1 MSQTYVYPFD
11 PTGSLTSNVIPNER
25 HVLSGVTDR
34 EFNFIVP
41 KFAPFFRNNLRIRH
55 LGLGRDLVEGVDY
68 HLTHWFHAA
77 SHGVGR
83 PVYGSI
89 TFIDRS
95 LTGVVELRYQTIG
108 GDWVYDEG
116 TVLELMANRLMNP
129 RITTWEQVV
138 DLPFQFPVIDHEWDL
153 DDLTGA
159 KEVVEKLEGITAA
172 INAANDANGTSHVG
186 DTNNPHRVTK
196 LQVGLG
202 LVENYPMANIAEATV
217 GLSNEL
223 YMTPVRVRNFVENYV
238 NPLFETHTL
247 RNDNPHGVTKTQV
260 GLGNVQNYG
269 VATAEQTVA
278 GTSNTLYVTPVA
290 VKATLDANVFPVI
303 TAHTNRKDNPHG
315 VTKAQVGLNLVENLP
330 LANQA
335 EAIAGSRNDRYMTPL
350 TTYQMVSQYV
360 GEGMNNHIS
369 NLDNPHRVTKGQV
382 GLGNVLNYGIAT
394 DTEMVVGTADNLYTT
409 PKGVRAA
416 IEEIALSTYRDH
428 TNDGNNPH
436 GTTKAHVGLGN
447 VDNYPTATRAEAVAG
462 TATNRFMTPA
472 TTQAML
478 ENIVGDSV
486 GSHVSRQDN
495 PHQVTK
501 AQVGLG
507 SVDNFATA
515 SQVEAME
522 GTSETLF
529 MTPYTTL
536 LVSQGAARALVKEH
550 SDRKDNPHGVTAAQ
564 LGAVTTEDLATRLL
578 GYMTNGS
585 KAVDSAKLNG
595 YTYEQIMASV
605 SGGQADDTLRFGGY
619 NVEELR
625 DLYAPYYAPLAT
637 KLEGKSLSEVAEYA
651 GSFALAAPV
660 LQKAPYNS
668 PDASVGGWTKLFETT
683 QTQFSFLLS
692 ITGVENDRRV
702 ESSFVSFYD
711 TEMDTDNDKL
721 LQRFFVAGRYHPHE
735 VYVKRLG
742 GVYSVWVKHNSV
754 KVGHISCVI
763 SGVDRVDDIVVV
775 TESYDE
781 EPVWEDFD
789 PMYEVLLD
797 SCSESVDTLMTL
809 SSVEQLIQLRL
820 DELAAEMRAEAQ
832 ASIAD

>member
-25 HVLSGVTDR
+25 HVLSGVADR

-116 TVLELMANRLMNP
+116 TILELMANRLMNP

-138 DLPFQFPVIDHEWDL
+138 DLPFQFPVIDHEWNL
-153 DDLTGA
+153 DDMTGA
-159 KEVVEKLEGITAA
+159 TEIVQKLDEITAA
-172 INAANDANGTSHVG
+172 INAANDANGQSHVG
-186 DTNNPHRVTK
+186 DTNNPHNVTK
-196 LQVGLG
+196 AQVGLG
-202 LVENYPMANIAEATV
+202 VVENLPLANIAEAVAGT
-217 GLSNEL
+217 SNEV
-223 YMTPVRVRNFVENYV
+223 YVTPVRVRNFVEAYV
-238 NPLFETHTL
+238 TPLMEAHTL

-269 VATAEQTVA
+269 IATSAQAIA
-278 GTSNTLYVTPVA
+278 GTSSTLYLTPVA
-290 VKATLDANVFPVI
+290 LKAVLDANIIPLLSGH
-303 TAHTNRKDNPHG
+303 ANRTDNPHG
-315 VTKAQVGLNLVENLP
+315 VTKVQVGLGNVENLP
-330 LANQA
+330 LASES

-350 TTYQMVSQYV
+350 TTYQMVSEYV
-360 GEGMNNHIS
+360 GEGMNNHIM
-369 NLDNPHRVTKGQV
+369 DVQNPHR
-382 GLGNVLNYGIAT
+382 
-394 DTEMVVGTADNLYTT
+394 
-409 PKGVRAA
+409 
-416 IEEIALSTYRDH
+416 
-428 TNDGNNPH
+428 
-436 GTTKAHVGLGN
+436 
-447 VDNYPTATRAEAVAG
+447 
-462 TATNRFMTPA
+462 
-472 TTQAML
+472 
-478 ENIVGDSV
+478 
-486 GSHVSRQDN
+486 
-495 PHQVTK
+495 VTK

-507 SVDNFATA
+507 SVQNYGVATVEQTTLGTADNLYVTPVGVRAAIEEVALASYRTHTNDGNNPHNVTKAQVGLGNVDNFPTA
-515 SQVEAME
+515 SVEEAIN
-522 GTSETLF
+522 GTASNRF
-529 MTPYTTL
+529 MTPATTVAVMAT
-536 LVSQGAARALVKEH
+536 LVGEEVSGHAGR
-550 SDRKDNPHGVTAAQ
+550 RDNPHEVTAEQIGALTQQQ
-564 LGAVTTEDLATRLL
+564 LTQQ
-578 GYMTNGS
+578 
-585 KAVDSAKLNG
+585 LNG
-595 YTYEQIMASV
+595 YLPVGGTAANTSKFDGRSYQELVADL
-605 SGGQADDTLRFGGY
+605 SGGVADDTQRFGGY

-625 DLYAPYYAPLAT
+625 DLFAPYYAPLAT
-637 KLEGKSLSEVAEYA
+637 KLEGKSLSEVAEYT
-651 GSFALAAPV
+651 GRFALAAPV
-660 LQKAPYNS
+660 LQKVPYNS
-668 PDASVGGWTKLFETT
+668 PDASVDGWTKLFETT

-692 ITGVENDRRV
+692 ITGVESDRRV

-721 LQRFFVAGRYHPHE
+721 LQRFFVAGRHYPHE
-735 VYVKRLG
+735 VYVKRLE

-775 TESYDE
+775 TESYDA

-797 SCSESVDTLMTL
+797 SCSESADTLMTL
-809 SSVEQLIQLRL
+809 TSVEQLIQLRL

-832 ASIAD
+832 ASIAG

>member
-116 TVLELMANRLMNP
+116 TILELMANRLMNP

-138 DLPFQFPVIDHEWDL
+138 DLPFQFPVIDHEWNL
-153 DDLTGA
+153 DDMTGA
-159 KEVVEKLEGITAA
+159 KEIVQKLNEITAA
-172 INAANDANGTSHVG
+172 INAANDANGQSHVG
-186 DTNNPHRVTK
+186 DTNNPHNVTK
-196 LQVGLG
+196 AQVGLG
-202 LVENYPMANIAEATV
+202 VVENLPLANIAEAVAGT
-217 GLSNEL
+217 SNEV
-223 YMTPVRVRNFVENYV
+223 YVTPVRVRNFVEAYV
-238 NPLFETHTL
+238 TPLMEAHTL

-269 VATAEQTVA
+269 IATSVQAIA
-278 GTSNTLYVTPVA
+278 GTSNTLYLTPVTLKA
-290 VKATLDANVFPVI
+290 VLDANIIPLLSGHAER
-303 TAHTNRKDNPHG
+303 TDNPHS
-315 VTKAQVGLNLVENLP
+315 VTKFQVGLGNVENLP
-330 LANQA
+330 LASES

-350 TTYQMVSQYV
+350 STYQMVSEYV
-360 GEGMNNHIS
+360 GEGMNNHIM
-369 NLDNPHRVTKGQV
+369 DVQNPHRVTKAQV
-382 GLGNVLNYGIAT
+382 GLGNVQNYVTAT
-394 DTEMVVGTADNLYTT
+394 PEQVVLGTADNLYVT
-409 PKGVRAA
+409 PVGVRSA
-416 IEEIALSTYRDH
+416 IEEVALASYRTH

-436 GTTKAHVGLGN
+436 GVTKAQVGLGN
-447 VDNYPTATRAEAVAG
+447 VDNFPTATVEEAING
-462 TATNRFMTPA
+462 TASNRFMTPA
-472 TTQAML
+472 TTSAVL
-478 ENIVGDSV
+478 ATLVGEEVS
-486 GSHVSRQDN
+486 SHAGRRDN
-495 PHQVTK
+495 PH
-501 AQVGLG
+501 
-507 SVDNFATA
+507 
-515 SQVEAME
+515 E
-522 GTSETLF
+522 
-529 MTPYTTL
+529 
-536 LVSQGAARALVKEH
+536 
-550 SDRKDNPHGVTAAQ
+550 VTAEQIGALTQQQ
-564 LGAVTTEDLATRLL
+564 LTQQ
-578 GYMTNGS
+578 
-585 KAVDSAKLNG
+585 LNG
-595 YTYEQIMASV
+595 YLPVGGTAANTSKFDGRTYQELVADL
-605 SGGQADDTLRFGGY
+605 SGGVADDTQRFGGY

-625 DLYAPYYAPLAT
+625 DLFAPYYAPLAT

-668 PDASVGGWTKLFETT
+668 PDASVDGWTKLFETT

-692 ITGVENDRRV
+692 ITGVESDRRV

-721 LQRFFVAGRYHPHE
+721 LQRFFVAGRHYPHE
-735 VYVKRLG
+735 VYVKRLE

-775 TESYDE
+775 TESYDA
-781 EPVWEDFD
+781 EPVWVDFD

-797 SCSESVDTLMTL
+797 SCSESADTLMTL
-809 SSVEQLIQLRL
+809 TSVEQLIQLRL